1 MNKHAPITKEHL
13 RANQGE
19 FIYKELSKA
28 IMTRSRLRNKYM
40 KEKSADSQ
48 IAYDNQ
54 RYYVNVLYI
63 LLILTSVL

>member
-1 MNKHAPITKEHL
+1 
-13 RANQGE
+13 
-19 FIYKELSKA
+19 
-28 IMTRSRLRNKYM
+28 MTRSRLRNKYM